1 MATFKKR
8 SVLPIYAIALV
19 WVIFTIVH
27 PLYKVSDYVTVILLS
42 AIVFLVAKGIW
53 PTQRYELPDPDA
65 DVAAQEEAEIVEE
78 EDEKEAAFVSTGDP
92 KIDALIQEKDRA
104 LGEIRRLNHAISD
117 PKLSEQI
124 NDLESTTAKI
134 LDHVISSPEK
144 LPQIWKFMNY
154 YLPTTLKILNA
165 YDRMGAAG
173 VAGENI
179 DGTMERI
186 ETMMDTIVSSFHKQL
201 DALFRDEAMDIASD
215 ITVMESLLA
224 QEGLNSEGPLTEEAD
239 TEAETSVSEPEG
251 DASQPE
257 EDGIQAP
264 EHDSDPEESDTT
276 ER

>member
-1 MATFKKR
+1 MTTFKKR

-19 WVIFTIVH
+19 WVIFTLVH

-65 DVAAQEEAEIVEE
+65 DLEAAAEEDTVEE
-78 EDEKEAAFVSTGDP
+78 DAEKGAEPVSTGDP

-154 YLPTTLKILNA
+154 YLPTTLKLLNA
-165 YDRMGAAG
+165 YDRMDATGASG
-173 VAGENI
+173 TNI
-179 DGTMERI
+179 DGTKGKIGEMLG
-186 ETMMDTIVSSFHKQL
+186 TICVAFSRQL
-201 DALFRDEAMDIASD
+201 DALYGEEALDISAD
-215 ITVMESLLA
+215 ITVMEQMLQ
-224 QEGLNSEGPLTEEAD
+224 QEGIGGMTLGGP
-239 TEAETSVSEPEG
+239 
-251 DASQPE
+251 
-257 EDGIQAP
+257 
-264 EHDSDPEESDTT
+264 
-276 ER
+276 